1 MSKEELKALLIIV
14 GIFLLFA
21 ILYGVITDYQKTKCL
36 EDGGRWISGFVG
48 GNWTNLCLPKD
59 T

>member
-21 ILYGVITDYQKTKCL
+21 ILYGVITDYQKTLCL
-36 EDGGRWISGFVG
+36 KENGRWISGFYG
-48 GNWTNLCLPKD
+48 GTWTNLCLPK
-59 T
+59 